1 MEENNNLNEMNTQQ
15 PVVENSTLEN
25 PVADMTPVPS
35 TPTVTITP
43 DSSAVIDT
51 SPVASVVEN
60 PAPAVESSTPVMNT
74 PVTPTE
80 ASTPVMETSAPVVE
94 NPASVVENPAPAP
107 ETTPQSAGT
116 SNDGNAPVAVE
127 KKKAP
132 VNIVA
137 VIIIIVCCVL
147 GGYILHTRYGSKP
160 EPTPT
165 PTPNP
170 VVTPTDDP
178 TVDPINPPTAMAE
191 KYSTVVDGIE
201 YTFYLK
207 QNEGVFYYLKTAT
220 VNGLNIMT
228 GNYGKYTEVD
238 ANLHLQSEIYFDV
251 PCYYTSADAI
261 NGPAA
266 GFVFD
271 YIKDVTANTL
281 TSSDGQMVFTYQG
294 SEEITN
300 PLQIEELHVCDNLE
314 NAN

>member
-15 PVVENSTLEN
+15 PAVENSTLEN

-35 TPTVTITP
+35 TPTVTVTP
-43 DSSAVIDT
+43 DSSAVIET

-80 ASTPVMETSAPVVE
+80 ASTPVMETPAPVVE

-107 ETTPQSAGT
+107 EITPQPDVT

-147 GGYILHTRYGSKP
+147 GGYILYTRYGKP

-170 VVTPTDDP
+170 VVTPTDDDVNEQP
-178 TVDPINPPTAMAE
+178 VSLAE

-201 YTFYLK
+201 HVIYLK
-207 QNEGVFYYLKTAT
+207 QDEGVFYYFKTET
-220 VNGLNIMT
+220 INDTTKMT
-228 GNYGKYTEVD
+228 GNYGKYTETESK
-238 ANLHLQSEIYFDV
+238 LILQSDTYFDA
-251 PCYYTSADAI
+251 PCYYTSVDAT
-261 NGPAA
+261 NGANA
-266 GFVFD
+266 VLLFNYTRDFD
-271 YIKDVTANTL
+271 ANTL
-281 TSSDGQMVFTYQG
+281 TSEDGQMVFTSQG
-294 SEEITN
+294 NGEITDSFKN
-300 PLQIEELHVCDNLE
+300 EELRVCDNLE

>member
-15 PVVENSTLEN
+15 PAVENSTLEN

-35 TPTVTITP
+35 TPTVTVTP
-43 DSSAVIDT
+43 DSSAVIET

-80 ASTPVMETSAPVVE
+80 ASTPVMETPAPVVE

-107 ETTPQSAGT
+107 EITPQSAAT

-147 GGYILHTRYGSKP
+147 GGYILYTRYGSKP

-170 VVTPTDDP
+170 VVTPTDDDVNEQP
-178 TVDPINPPTAMAE
+178 VSLAE

-201 YTFYLK
+201 HVIYLK
-207 QNEGVFYYLKTAT
+207 QDEGVFYYFKTET
-220 VNGLNIMT
+220 INDTTKMT
-228 GNYGKYTEVD
+228 GNYGKYTETESK
-238 ANLHLQSEIYFDV
+238 LILQSDTYFDA
-251 PCYYTSADAI
+251 PCYYTSIDAT
-261 NGPAA
+261 NGANA
-266 GFVFD
+266 VLLFNYTRD
-271 YIKDVTANTL
+271 SDANTL
-281 TSSDGQMVFTYQG
+281 TSEDGQMVFTAQG
-294 SEEITN
+294 NGEITDSFKN
-300 PLQIEELHVCDNLE
+300 EELRVCDNLE

>member
-1 MEENNNLNEMNTQQ
+1 MEENNNLNEMNIQQ
-15 PVVENSTLEN
+15 PAVENSTLEN

-35 TPTVTITP
+35 TPTVTVTP
-43 DSSAVIDT
+43 DSSAVIET

-80 ASTPVMETSAPVVE
+80 ASTPVVE
-94 NPASVVENPAPAP
+94 NSASVVENPAPAP
-107 ETTPQSAGT
+107 EVTPQSTVT

-170 VVTPTDDP
+170 VVTPTDDDVNEQP
-178 TVDPINPPTAMAE
+178 VSLAE

-201 YTFYLK
+201 HVIYLK
-207 QNEGVFYYLKTAT
+207 QDEGVFYYFKTET
-220 VNGLNIMT
+220 INDTTKVT
-228 GNYGKYTEVD
+228 GNYGKYTETESK
-238 ANLHLQSEIYFDV
+238 LILQSDTYFDDS
-251 PCYYTSADAI
+251 CYYTSVDAT
-261 NGPAA
+261 NGANA
-266 GFVFD
+266 VLLFNYTRDFV
-271 YIKDVTANTL
+271 ANTL
-281 TSSDGQMVFTYQG
+281 TSEDGQMVFTAQG
-294 SEEITN
+294 NGEITDSFKTD
-300 PLQIEELHVCDNLE
+300 EFRVCDNLE